1 MNNINENNQML
12 SFGGHLEV
20 FRRTLFRILG
30 VTGVMAILIFCFK
43 DIVFELLLAPSEWN
57 FVTYSSIENLL
68 NRIGVDFHFEEY
80 YIDLIATDLSSQFLI
95 HITTSLY
102 LGLLVASPYIL
113 FELFRFVSPALY
125 EDERKYSIVILIIV
139 YLLFI
144 LGLLMSYYVIFPI
157 SFRFLG
163 TYSVAERVKST
174 ITLKSYISTF
184 TSLTLVMGVVFQ
196 LPVIAFVLGKLGVVN
211 ADLLRKYRKHALLLL
226 TFVSAMITPTDILS
240 CILVTAPLFL
250 LYELS
255 IRVIAC
261 TRTIEK

>member
-1 MNNINENNQML
+1 MI
-12 SFGGHLEV
+12 G
-20 FRRTLFRILG
+20 
-30 VTGVMAILIFCFK
+30 ILIFCFK
-43 DIVFELLLAPSEWN
+43 DVVFELLLAPSEWN
-57 FVTYSSIENLL
+57 FITYSSIENLL
-68 NRIGVDFHFEEY
+68 NKLSIDFHFEEY
-80 YIDLIATDLSSQFLI
+80 YIDLISTDLSSQFMI

-125 EDERKYSIVILIIV
+125 DEEKKYSIVILIIV

-144 LGLLMSYYVIFPI
+144 LGVLMSYYIIFPI

-163 TYSVAERVKST
+163 TYSVAERVEST

-196 LPVIAFVLGKLGVVN
+196 LPVIAYVLGKLGVVN
-211 ADLLRKYRKHALLLL
+211 SEILKKYRKHALFLL
-226 TFVSAMITPTDILS
+226 TLVSALITPSDILS
-240 CILVTAPLFL
+240 CILVTIPLYM

-255 IRVIAC
+255 IRVIAYAKL
-261 TRTIEK
+261 TGGK

>member
-1 MNNINENNQML
+1 MI
-12 SFGGHLEV
+12 G
-20 FRRTLFRILG
+20 
-30 VTGVMAILIFCFK
+30 ILIFCFK
-43 DIVFELLLAPSEWN
+43 DVVFEILLAPSEWN
-57 FVTYSSIENLL
+57 FITYSSIEYLL
-68 NRIGVDFHFEEY
+68 NKMGIDFHFEEY
-80 YIDLIATDLSSQFLI
+80 YIDLISTDLSSQFMI

-125 EDERKYSIVILIIV
+125 DKEKKYAIAILIIV

-144 LGLLMSYYVIFPI
+144 LGVLMSYYIIFPI

-163 TYSVAERVKST
+163 TYSVAERVEST

-196 LPVIAFVLGKLGVVN
+196 LPVIAYVLGKLGVVN
-211 ADLLRKYRKHALLLL
+211 SEILQKYRKHALFLL
-226 TFVSAMITPTDILS
+226 TLVSALITPPDVLS
-240 CILVTAPLFL
+240 CILVTIPLYM

-255 IRVIAC
+255 IIVI
-261 TRTIEK
+261 KSVS

>member
-1 MNNINENNQML
+1 MI
-12 SFGGHLEV
+12 G
-20 FRRTLFRILG
+20 
-30 VTGVMAILIFCFK
+30 ILIFCFK
-43 DIVFELLLAPSEWN
+43 DVVFELLLAPSEWN
-57 FVTYSSIENLL
+57 FITYSSIEYLL
-68 NRIGVDFHFEEY
+68 NKMGIDFHFEEY
-80 YIDLIATDLSSQFLI
+80 YIDLISTDLSSQFMI

-125 EDERKYSIVILIIV
+125 DKEKKYSIAILIIV

-144 LGLLMSYYVIFPI
+144 LGVLMSYYIIFPI

-163 TYSVAERVKST
+163 TYSVAERVEST

-196 LPVIAFVLGKLGVVN
+196 LPVIAYVLGKLGVVN
-211 ADLLRKYRKHALLLL
+211 SEILKKYRKHALFLL
-226 TFVSAMITPTDILS
+226 TLVSALITPPDILS
-240 CILVTAPLFL
+240 CILVTIPLYM

-255 IRVIAC
+255 IRVIAYAKV
-261 TRTIEK
+261 TRGK